1 MRKVFHNL
9 GNVSDYLTVMEAKIA
24 EYDPK
29 PIEEVKKVAKKGKG
43 AKAKGGAKPTF
54 PSKGKKK

>member
-29 PIEEVKKVAKKGKG
+29 PVEEVKKVAKKGKG
-43 AKAKGGAKPTF
+43 AKAKGGPAKPLAG
-54 PSKGKKK
+54 KVKKK